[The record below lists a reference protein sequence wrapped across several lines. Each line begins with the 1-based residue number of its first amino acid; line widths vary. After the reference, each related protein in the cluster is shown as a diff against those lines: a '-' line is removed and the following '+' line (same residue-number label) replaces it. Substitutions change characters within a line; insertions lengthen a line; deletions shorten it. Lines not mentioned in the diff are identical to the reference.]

1 MITDVHNLIEALKL
15 KPSKIILVSNL
26 YDWLLK
32 SNWNCILSEELKK
45 YILNGGIVERGV
57 RMNKEDLYPLIGKYL
72 NGYKIVKI
80 EEDPFVKGQINLWT
94 DEWITEYFG
103 DKSIVKFFIRLESNS
118 SKIYKELIDKE
129 IYQLKDNW
137 NKLKE
142 YLHNV
147 DVVID
152 YSENYD
158 GRFINY
164 DELIDKMQEIEESDS
179 NE

>member
-1 MITDVHNLIEALKL
+1 
-15 KPSKIILVSNL
+15 
-26 YDWLLK
+26 
-32 SNWNCILSEELKK
+32 
-45 YILNGGIVERGV
+45 
-57 RMNKEDLYPLIGKYL
+57 MNKEDLYPLIGKYL

-142 YLHNV
+142 WVNKHY
-147 DVVID
+147 D
-152 YSENYD
+152 YYMNNEDYVG
-158 GRFINY
+158 GRLCFT
-164 DELIDKMQEIEESDS
+164 DMKDKMQELEQGSDS
-179 NE
+179 NDSN

>member
-1 MITDVHNLIEALKL
+1 
-15 KPSKIILVSNL
+15 
-26 YDWLLK
+26 
-32 SNWNCILSEELKK
+32 
-45 YILNGGIVERGV
+45 
-57 RMNKEDLYPLIGKYL
+57 MNKEDLYPLIGKYL

-142 YLHNV
+142 WVNKHY
-147 DVVID
+147 D
-152 YSENYD
+152 YYMNNEDYVG
-158 GRFINY
+158 GRLCFN
-164 DELIDKMQEIEESDS
+164 DMKDKMQELEGSDS
-179 NE
+179 NDSN